1 MINFLDLHKINEQYR
16 ADIDSRIKEVL
27 DKGWYLQ
34 GEQNDIFAS
43 NFAAYCGTKYALGV
57 ANGLDAINLIIRAYG
72 FGPGDEIIVPSNTF
86 IATFLAVSQ
95 NGCTVVP
102 VEPDINT
109 YCIDAN
115 LVEAAITPRT
125 KAIIVV
131 HLYGRAVPMAGIRE
145 VAQKYNLKVIE
156 DAAQAHGAYDEG
168 KRVGNLGDAAA
179 FSFYPGKNL
188 GAMGDAGGITT
199 NDREIYEKVK
209 AMANYGSD
217 YKYHHIYKG
226 VNSRLDE
233 IQAAILDVKLAHLD
247 KDNNRRREIARYYR
261 EHITNPRVI
270 LPQTDT
276 EESHVWHVFVVR
288 SDDREALKSHLE
300 ANGIQTN
307 IHYPTAPHK
316 QGAYSEMSHCSYPI
330 TEMIHREVMSLPISP
345 VMTDEEVKTVVDVV
359 NAW

>member
-34 GEQNDIFAS
+34 GEQNDIFAR

-131 HLYGRAVPMAGIRE
+131 HLYGRAVPMAGIWE

-209 AMANYGSD
+209 AIANYGSD

-270 LPQTDT
+270 LPQTDA

-288 SDDREALKSHLE
+288 SDDREALKAHLE

-330 TEMIHREVMSLPISP
+330 TEKIHREVMSLPISP
-345 VMTDEEVKTVVDVV
+345 VMTDEEVRTVVDVV
-359 NAW
+359 NSW

>member
-34 GEQNDIFAS
+34 GEQNDIFAR

-131 HLYGRAVPMAGIRE
+131 HLYGRAVPMAGILK

-209 AMANYGSD
+209 AIANYGSD

-247 KDNNRRREIARYYR
+247 KDNARRREIARYYR

-270 LPQTDT
+270 LPQTDA

-288 SDDREALKSHLE
+288 SDDREALKAHLE

-330 TEMIHREVMSLPISP
+330 TEKIHREVMSLPISP
-345 VMTDEEVKTVVDVV
+345 VMTDEEVRTVVDVV
-359 NAW
+359 NSW